1 MKAVNRIVCFLKMK
15 NVSDPF
21 MNLSQGY
28 SASPVTPS
36 KYLIV
41 TGLLLVL
48 AGCATNSRITNAP
61 ATTGDIEPFTIILK
75 IALLFISERGEVL
88 TFKF

>member
-1 MKAVNRIVCFLKMK
+1 
-15 NVSDPF
+15 
-21 MNLSQGY
+21 
-28 SASPVTPS
+28 VTPS

-61 ATTGDIEPFTIILK
+61 ATTGDIEPFSIILK
-75 IALLFISERGEVL
+75 IALLSFQNGEMFYLSNSRKTTSIATNSLKFYPHIVL
-88 TFKF
+88 KIQ